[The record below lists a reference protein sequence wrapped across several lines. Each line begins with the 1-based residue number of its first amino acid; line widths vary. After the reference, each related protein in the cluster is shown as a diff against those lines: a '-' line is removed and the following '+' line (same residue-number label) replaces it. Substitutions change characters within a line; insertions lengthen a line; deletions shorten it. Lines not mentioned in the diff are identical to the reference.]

1 MKLFK
6 YSSFALLFLLSA
18 LTAGATNTVGS
29 FAAPVAVD
37 DESYGP
43 EDNVITGNVST
54 NDSDPDGGVLTY
66 SVVSGPALGTFVMNS
81 NGTFTYTPQAE
92 FIGFQY
98 VTYQVCDSGGLCDQG
113 VLELALTFVNDLPV
127 VYDDVF
133 YGQLNSSI
141 TGSLNANDVDLDI
154 EPIFTTVLLAPSVG
168 SLTLSVNGNFTYIPP
183 ANYTGT
189 VTFMYQGCDPCGAC
203 DQGFVTLNITL
214 PNVGPNA
221 NNDDSFTS
229 EDGSVSGTVASND
242 SDPEG
247 MPLVY
252 SLMVGAS
259 NGNLTFN
266 ANGSYSYIP
275 DLNWHGFEVIQYQVC
290 DPYGACD
297 QATLTIEILFVND
310 PPILVDD
317 SFIGNEDVTISGN
330 VFSNDI
336 EYDDEMLLYQVIG
349 GVSSGTL
356 NLFNDGYF
364 TYIPAANFF
373 GTVNVNVMGVDP
385 CGVADFGTLTFV
397 INSVNDAPQANNDQN
412 STSEDFPVSG
422 TVAGNDSDAELGV
435 LIYSIV
441 DGPDNGTILFS
452 NNGSYTYTPQANWNG
467 LAYIY
472 YQVCDAQNLCTQ
484 SLLTISVMV
493 VNDIP
498 VANND
503 EYTTQEDVAISGT
516 VATNDS
522 DADGDLLT
530 YSVVTPPSG
539 GVFVLNSNGTFSFIP
554 PLNASGVFTVTYMVS
569 DIELA
574 ADIATLT
581 IVVTGVND
589 ALEVLNDTYS
599 TNEDT
604 AFSGDLSDNDTD
616 PDGDVLTY
624 TLVSSPAN
632 GTFNLNSN
640 GTFTYTPTAN
650 YNGSFSLTYQACD
663 FPGSC
668 ETAIVTITVNAVN
681 DSPIAVNDTFN
692 TIEDQVVAGT
702 VATNDSDIDGGNLS
716 YSVVTNVSSGTL
728 LLSSNGSFTYTPA
741 LNYFGTQTATYQVC
755 DDGGLCVNATL
766 NIIVQ
771 SVNDLPVASN
781 ESFTMNEDGV
791 LNNNVST
798 NDSDVE
804 TSTLTYTAST
814 LPSNGTLV
822 LNSNGTFTY
831 APTANYFGTVTFGYT
846 ACDASNACA
855 NGIAT
860 IVISNVNDAPVAGND
875 AINVLEDGVLSGSV
889 SGNDTDID
897 MNTLTYTIVSGAS
910 NGVFTLSIS
919 GAFVYTPNTNYNG
932 GDEVTYQVCDGQ
944 GGCDQATVLIAI
956 VPTNDSPIA
965 LNDNYGTLFNVA
977 ITNSVAVNDSD
988 PDGDNLTYS
997 VLSDVSNGSLAF
1009 GSNGAF
1015 IYTPSDLYVGSD
1027 SFTYMACDP
1036 NGICDNAVVTI
1047 NVVSNNIA
1055 PVAVDD
1061 SYSTLEEGAFTANLG
1076 DNDSDENE
1084 LGWQFSVLT
1093 QPAHGTLVINVNG
1106 SFTYTPVLDY
1116 WGSDIFT
1123 YQVCDVFG
1131 VCDQGQVTFNVVFV
1145 NDAPIAVDEYENV
1158 MEDGVLQS
1166 NVFENEMEPDLE
1178 MLIYTIISGPMHGTI
1193 EFFNDGYYT
1202 YTPDENFFGNDEVI
1216 YLACDPCGVCD
1227 VGVLYIE
1234 VDFVNDLPMV
1244 VDETFN
1250 GIPDQY
1256 VTGSVFD
1263 NDIELDPEPLTYG
1276 TMDAGVHGLFT
1287 LLPNGDFTYLPNEGW
1302 YGTETFQYMACDP
1315 CGACDIGVLTI
1326 VIDQPNSAPLAMNGS
1341 AALCSNDIIEIS
1353 LSNLISDNESMDD
1366 ELTISDAQV
1375 EEGMVVINNFDQ
1387 MLIFSPSLDFSGVA
1401 MITYTIC
1408 DADGLCSSASI
1419 EVSVNTDAAPSVDGF
1434 NIDDVTCNGSNNGS
1448 ILVDVSGEGQLTY
1461 AWSNGGN
1468 TNLIEGLAPGVY
1480 SVSISDEAMCGS
1492 ILNLNFEIEEPSALL
1507 IEGLEAVQISDVAG
1521 GSTECTVM
1529 GGVAPYSYSWKNSG
1543 GDEISTEPVLITTT
1557 PGIYTLTVTDA
1568 NGCAVEL
1575 TLDIVLGIGEYSFI
1589 SPKLTAWPNPVVDQV
1604 QINIQGFQDERAMLK
1619 VFDITGNQVYQMELG
1634 VQSNQRSISINVNDW
1649 ATGVYSIEVASD
1661 NMRVNVRVQVGS

>member
-1 MKLFK
+1 MKLLK

-54 NDSDPDGGVLTY
+54 NDSDPDGDVLTY
-66 SVVSGPALGTFVMNS
+66 SVISGPALGTFVMNL

-98 VTYQVCDSGGLCDQG
+98 VTYQVCDPGGLCDQG

-252 SLMVGAS
+252 SLMMGAN

-317 SFIGNEDVTISGN
+317 SFTGNEDVTISGN

-349 GVSSGTL
+349 GVSSGML

-412 STSEDFPVSG
+412 ATSEDFPVSG
-422 TVAGNDSDAELGV
+422 TVAGNDSDAEPGV

-574 ADIATLT
+574 SDIATLT

-604 AFSGDLSDNDTD
+604 AVSGDLSDNDTD

-640 GTFTYTPTAN
+640 GTFIYTPTAN

-668 ETAIVTITVNAVN
+668 ETAIVTITV
-681 DSPIAVNDTFN
+681 IAVNDAPIAANDVFN
-692 TIEDQVVAGT
+692 TNEDQAVSGT
-702 VATNDSDIDGGNLS
+702 VATNDSDIDGGALT
-716 YSVVTNVSSGTL
+716 YTVVSNVSSGTL
-728 LLSSNGSFTYTPA
+728 VLSSNGSFTYTSA
-741 LNYFGTQTATYQVC
+741 LNYFGTQTTTYQVC
-755 DDGGLCVNATL
+755 DAGGLCVNATL

-771 SVNDLPVASN
+771 SVNDLPVVSN
-781 ESFTMNEDGV
+781 ESFSMNEDAV
-791 LNNNVST
+791 LSNNVST
-798 NDSDVE
+798 NDSDEE
-804 TSTLTYTAST
+804 TSSLTYTAST

-889 SGNDTDID
+889 WGNDTDID

-1015 IYTPSDLYVGSD
+1015 IYTPSDLYVGND

-1158 MEDGVLQS
+1158 MEDGMLQS
-1166 NVFENEMEPDLE
+1166 NVFENEIEPDLE
-1178 MLIYTIISGPMHGTI
+1178 MLIYTIISGPLHGTI

-1263 NDIELDPEPLTYG
+1263 NDIELDPEALTYG

-1366 ELTISDAQV
+1366 ELTNSDAQV

-1434 NIDDVTCNGSNNGS
+1434 NIDDVTCNGSNDGS

-1461 AWSNGGN
+1461 AWSNDGN

-1492 ILNLNFEIEEPSALL
+1492 ILNLNFEIEEPSALV
-1507 IEGLEAVQISDVAG
+1507 IEGLEAVQISDIAG

-1543 GDEISTEPVLITTT
+1543 GDEISSEPVLITTT

-1568 NGCAVEL
+1568 NGCSVEL

-1589 SPKLTAWPNPVVDQV
+1589 SPKLTAWPNPAVDQV

-1619 VFDITGNQVYQMELG
+1619 VFDITGKQVYQMELG

-1649 ATGVYSIEVASD
+1649 ATGVYSIEVASEGI
-1661 NMRVNVRVQVGS
+1661 NVSARIQVQ

>member
-604 AFSGDLSDNDTD
+604 AFSGDLSDN
-616 PDGDVLTY
+616 
-624 TLVSSPAN
+624 
-632 GTFNLNSN
+632 
-640 GTFTYTPTAN
+640 
-650 YNGSFSLTYQACD
+650 
-663 FPGSC
+663 
-668 ETAIVTITVNAVN
+668 
-681 DSPIAVNDTFN
+681 
-692 TIEDQVVAGT
+692 
-702 VATNDSDIDGGNLS
+702 
-716 YSVVTNVSSGTL
+716 
-728 LLSSNGSFTYTPA
+728 
-741 LNYFGTQTATYQVC
+741 
-755 DDGGLCVNATL
+755 
-766 NIIVQ
+766 
-771 SVNDLPVASN
+771 
-781 ESFTMNEDGV
+781 
-791 LNNNVST
+791 
-798 NDSDVE
+798 
-804 TSTLTYTAST
+804 
-814 LPSNGTLV
+814 
-822 LNSNGTFTY
+822 
-831 APTANYFGTVTFGYT
+831 
-846 ACDASNACA
+846 
-855 NGIAT
+855 
-860 IVISNVNDAPVAGND
+860 
-875 AINVLEDGVLSGSV
+875 
-889 SGNDTDID
+889 
-897 MNTLTYTIVSGAS
+897 
-910 NGVFTLSIS
+910 
-919 GAFVYTPNTNYNG
+919 
-932 GDEVTYQVCDGQ
+932 
-944 GGCDQATVLIAI
+944 
-956 VPTNDSPIA
+956 
-965 LNDNYGTLFNVA
+965 TLF
-977 ITNSVAVNDSD
+977 
-988 PDGDNLTYS
+988 L
-997 VLSDVSNGSLAF
+997 
-1009 GSNGAF
+1009 
-1015 IYTPSDLYVGSD
+1015 
-1027 SFTYMACDP
+1027 
-1036 NGICDNAVVTI
+1036 
-1047 NVVSNNIA
+1047 
-1055 PVAVDD
+1055 
-1061 SYSTLEEGAFTANLG
+1061 
-1076 DNDSDENE
+1076 
-1084 LGWQFSVLT
+1084 
-1093 QPAHGTLVINVNG
+1093 
-1106 SFTYTPVLDY
+1106 
-1116 WGSDIFT
+1116 
-1123 YQVCDVFG
+1123 
-1131 VCDQGQVTFNVVFV
+1131 
-1145 NDAPIAVDEYENV
+1145 
-1158 MEDGVLQS
+1158 
-1166 NVFENEMEPDLE
+1166 
-1178 MLIYTIISGPMHGTI
+1178 
-1193 EFFNDGYYT
+1193 
-1202 YTPDENFFGNDEVI
+1202 
-1216 YLACDPCGVCD
+1216 
-1227 VGVLYIE
+1227 
-1234 VDFVNDLPMV
+1234 
-1244 VDETFN
+1244 
-1250 GIPDQY
+1250 
-1256 VTGSVFD
+1256 
-1263 NDIELDPEPLTYG
+1263 
-1276 TMDAGVHGLFT
+1276 
-1287 LLPNGDFTYLPNEGW
+1287 
-1302 YGTETFQYMACDP
+1302 
-1315 CGACDIGVLTI
+1315 
-1326 VIDQPNSAPLAMNGS
+1326 
-1341 AALCSNDIIEIS
+1341 
-1353 LSNLISDNESMDD
+1353 
-1366 ELTISDAQV
+1366 
-1375 EEGMVVINNFDQ
+1375 
-1387 MLIFSPSLDFSGVA
+1387 
-1401 MITYTIC
+1401 
-1408 DADGLCSSASI
+1408 
-1419 EVSVNTDAAPSVDGF
+1419 
-1434 NIDDVTCNGSNNGS
+1434 
-1448 ILVDVSGEGQLTY
+1448 
-1461 AWSNGGN
+1461 
-1468 TNLIEGLAPGVY
+1468 
-1480 SVSISDEAMCGS
+1480 
-1492 ILNLNFEIEEPSALL
+1492 
-1507 IEGLEAVQISDVAG
+1507 
-1521 GSTECTVM
+1521 
-1529 GGVAPYSYSWKNSG
+1529 
-1543 GDEISTEPVLITTT
+1543 
-1557 PGIYTLTVTDA
+1557 
-1568 NGCAVEL
+1568 
-1575 TLDIVLGIGEYSFI
+1575 
-1589 SPKLTAWPNPVVDQV
+1589 
-1604 QINIQGFQDERAMLK
+1604 
-1619 VFDITGNQVYQMELG
+1619 
-1634 VQSNQRSISINVNDW
+1634 
-1649 ATGVYSIEVASD
+1649 
-1661 NMRVNVRVQVGS
+1661 